1 MITIGEYQQL
11 SILRATSVGLFLGD
25 EDGNDILLPHKY
37 VPREFRLGDSIR
49 VFCYLD
55 HDERPV
61 ATTLEPYITRN
72 NFGLL
77 QAAEVNELGAFMDW
91 GLEKHLFV
99 PFREQARRMEQGKYY
114 LVYMYLDEKT
124 NRLTGSSKTDRFLQN
139 QNLTVKEGDAVD
151 LMVYR
156 FTDLGVEMIINEKHK
171 GLVFSNDVYATLK
184 LGARCTGFVKKIR
197 EDHKIDLSLQPL
209 GYQNLEPSAQKVYT
223 ELLKHN
229 GYLPLHDHSDPE
241 EIKHLLQ
248 MSKKNFKRAVG
259 VLYKQHK
266 IDLEKKGIRIRS
278 EESPVK

>member
-1 MITIGEYQQL
+1 MIAIGEYQQL

-25 EDGNDILLPHKY
+25 DDGNDILLPHKY

-77 QAAEVNELGAFMDW
+77 QAVEVNDLGAFMDW

-99 PFREQARRMEQGKYY
+99 PFREQARRMERGKYY
-114 LVYMYLDEKT
+114 LVYMYLDDKT
-124 NRLTGSSKTDRFLQN
+124 SRLTGSSKTDRFLQN
-139 QNLTVKEGDAVD
+139 QELTVKEGDAVD

-156 FTDLGVEMIINEKHK
+156 FTDLGVEMIINDKHK
-171 GLVFSNDVYATLK
+171 GLVFSSDVYATLK
-184 LGARCTGFVKKIR
+184 LGARCKGYIKKIR
-197 EDHKIDLSLQPL
+197 EDHKIDLSLQPF
-209 GYQNLEPSAQKVYT
+209 GHQNLEPSAQKVYN
-223 ELLKHN
+223 ELLRHD
-229 GYLPLHDHSDPE
+229 GFLSLHDHSDPE
-241 EIKHLLQ
+241 EIKQMLQ

-266 IDLEKKGIRIRS
+266 ITLEKEGIRIRL
-278 EESPVK
+278 EDDIKK